1 MILGL
6 VKIMERVLMEL
17 ACSRVSACQATR
29 ETNARQ
35 VIVSLCFNC
44 VYTDFY
50 FIQTLMNVSYL
61 LVRTEDRASM
71 ELATSRV
78 SAWQATQETNARRV
92 RVFSYL
98 SYLIMYYVDLDECAS
113 YPCQNGGTCTDDID
127 GYTCVCIPGH
137 TGDNCETSNIL
148 VLSVHKK

>member
-17 ACSRVSACQATR
+17 ACSRVSAWQATR

-35 VIVSLCFNC
+35 VIVSFCYNC

-50 FIQTLMNVSYL
+50 FIQILTNVSYL
-61 LVRTEDRASM
+61 LVRMEDRASM

-78 SAWQATQETNARRV
+78 SAWQATRETNARRV
-92 RVFSYL
+92 RAFSYL
-98 SYLIMYYVDLDECAS
+98 SYIIMYLYFLCR
-113 YPCQNGGTCTDDID
+113 
-127 GYTCVCIPGH
+127 
-137 TGDNCETSNIL
+137 L
-148 VLSVHKK
+148 